1 MISKFFIADSNVFY
15 LGIPFQS
22 SSDILF
28 VITSPIRDEIKHIRK
43 NIHGF
48 ETLISA
54 GRVSVI
60 DPSQES
66 FNTLKEIGSSFEVSR
81 LSDADLSLIALARE
95 LKYPIISSDYTLAN
109 LAKKLS
115 LEVII
120 PGKDRFKIKSMKH
133 YCSICRSFT
142 GTLAPYCNICG
153 NKVILKR
160 IK

>member
-1 MISKFFIADSNVFY
+1 M
-15 LGIPFQS
+15 GIPFQS

-28 VITSPIRDEIKHIRK
+28 VITSLIHNEIEHIRK
-43 NIHGF
+43 NIHGL

-54 GRVSVI
+54 GRVSVM

-66 FNTLKEIGSSFEVSR
+66 FNTLKKLDSSYEVLR
-81 LSDADLSLIALARE
+81 LSDADLSIIALGRE

-120 PGKDRFKIKSMKH
+120 PGKDKFKLKSLKH

-142 GTLAPYCNICG
+142 NTSAPYCSICG
-153 NKVILKR
+153 NKVVLK
-160 IK
+160 KAK

>member
-1 MISKFFIADSNVFY
+1 M
-15 LGIPFQS
+15 GIPFQS

-28 VITSPIRDEIKHIRK
+28 VITSLIHDEIEHIRK
-43 NIHGF
+43 NIHGL

-54 GRVSVI
+54 GRVSVT

-66 FNTLKEIGSSFEVSR
+66 FNTLKKLDSNFEVSR
-81 LSDADLSLIALARE
+81 LSDADLSLIALGME

-120 PGKDRFKIKSMKH
+120 PGKDKFKLKSLKH

-142 GTLAPYCNICG
+142 GASAPYCNICG
-153 NKVILKR
+153 NKVVLKR
-160 IK
+160 TK